1 MLKRKQT
8 DDCIC
13 DIYKQLGKICVA
25 SLFAGLVFVF
35 FAAYKKRDSYEDYQE
50 RLRNAYEGLSPEE
63 Y

>member
-8 DDCIC
+8 DDCMC
-13 DIYKQLGKICVA
+13 DICKQLGKACAV
-25 SLFAGLVFVF
+25 SLFAGLVFIL
-35 FAAYKKRDSYEDYQE
+35 FASFRKKDSYEDYQE